1 MRRLV
6 VLLLTVVA
14 SAAWA
19 EPNVCTLD
27 SLTRKVEVVYSNP
40 PAQVPC
46 EVIYSKPDEG
56 GTRTSLWNAQVEPGY
71 CEVKAEGLVDQLEG
85 LGWSC
90 TGPSATAAGAEA
102 TEAAEDAASADTT
115 SD

>member
-6 VLLLTVVA
+6 VLLLTVVV

-56 GTRTSLWNAQVEPGY
+56 GTQTSLWNAQVEPGY

-90 TGPSATAAGAEA
+90 TGPSAPATGAEA
-102 TEAAEDAASADTT
+102 TEAAEDAASADAG